1 MNPKTNVTL
10 PLKFILVKKQIILAT
25 AAILSVTLLFFFGRT
40 AEPSKVASLPPV
52 VVANAFDINQFITQA
67 KAKLSP
73 AQAIY
78 ISKLE
83 NGISR
88 GDVAAQEEK
97 ANFSLANFWKDSIK
111 LFEPYAFYISEA
123 SKLDN
128 SEKNLTFAAQLFLD
142 KLRQEHDDAKLNWET
157 TEAIELFEKAIQLNP
172 DNDDLKIGLGS
183 CYIYGKGKSGDPQQ
197 TMKGIQ
203 QLLAVVRKDSTN
215 MKAQFV
221 LGVGGAVSGQ
231 YDKAL
236 ERLRKVVAAQPT
248 NLEAIAFLADT
259 YAAKGEK
266 QEAIKWYNVSK
277 RLANNKQYSQ
287 EVDERIKLL
296 E

>member
-1 MNPKTNVTL
+1 MN
-10 PLKFILVKKQIILAT
+10 KQIILA
-25 AAILSVTLLFFFGRT
+25 AAAVLLVVSFFFFGRT
-40 AEPSKVASLPPV
+40 SELKKTVSKSTAETVKS
-52 VVANAFDINQFITQA
+52 FDIQQFITNA
-67 KAKLSP
+67 KAKLTPS
-73 AQAIY
+73 QSIY
-78 ISKLE
+78 LSKLE

-88 GDVAAQEEK
+88 GDVAAQQVK
-97 ANFSLANFWKDSIK
+97 ASFNLANFWKDSIK

-142 KLRQEHDDAKLNWET
+142 NLRQEHDEAKLNWET
-157 TEAIELFEKAIQLNP
+157 TAAIQLFEKAIQLNP

-183 CYIYGKGKSGDPQQ
+183 CYVYGKGRNGDPQE

-236 ERLRKVVAAQPT
+236 ERLKKVVAAQPN

-259 YAAKGEK
+259 YAAKGDK
-266 QEAIKWYNVSK
+266 QEAIKWYNISK
-277 RLANNKQYSQ
+277 RLANNTHYTQ
-287 EVDERIKLL
+287 EVDDRIKLL
-296 E
+296 K

>member
-1 MNPKTNVTL
+1 M
-10 PLKFILVKKQIILAT
+10 KKQIILIG
-25 AAILSVTLLFFFGRT
+25 AALLLITTLFFFGRIT
-40 AEPSKVASLPPV
+40 EPRKAVPLGTPETT
-52 VVANAFDINQFITQA
+52 NKFNIQQFITQA
-67 KAKLSP
+67 KGKLSP
-73 AQAIY
+73 SQAIY
-78 ISKLE
+78 VSKLE
-83 NGISR
+83 NSISR
-88 GDVAAQEEK
+88 GDVAEQQIK

-111 LFEPYAFYISEA
+111 LFEPYAFYISQA

-142 KLRQEHDDAKLNWET
+142 NLRQEHDEAKLNWET
-157 TEAIELFEKAIQLNP
+157 TEAIELFEKALQLNP

-183 CYIYGKGKSGDPQQ
+183 CYVYGKGRNGNPQE

-236 ERLRKVVAAQPT
+236 ERLKKVVTAQPS

-259 YAAKGEK
+259 YAAKGDKE
-266 QEAIKWYNVSK
+266 EAIKWYNISK
-277 RLANNKQYSQ
+277 RLANNTHYTQ
-287 EVDERIKLL
+287 EVEERIKLL
-296 E
+296 K

>member
-1 MNPKTNVTL
+1 MN
-10 PLKFILVKKQIILAT
+10 KQIILA
-25 AAILSVTLLFFFGRT
+25 AAAVLLVVSFFFFGRT
-40 AEPSKVASLPPV
+40 SALKKAVSKSTAETVKS
-52 VVANAFDINQFITQA
+52 FDIQQFITNA
-67 KAKLSP
+67 KAKLTPS
-73 AQAIY
+73 QSIY
-78 ISKLE
+78 LSKLE

-88 GDVAAQEEK
+88 GDVAAQQVK
-97 ANFSLANFWKDSIK
+97 ASFSLANFWKDSIK

-142 KLRQEHDDAKLNWET
+142 NLRQEHDEAKLNWET
-157 TEAIELFEKAIQLNP
+157 TEAIQLFEKAIQLNP

-183 CYIYGKGKSGDPQQ
+183 CYVYGKGRNGDPQE

-236 ERLRKVVAAQPT
+236 ERLKKVVAAQPN

-259 YAAKGEK
+259 YAAKGDK
-266 QEAIKWYNVSK
+266 QEAIKWYNISK
-277 RLANNKQYSQ
+277 RLANNTHYTQ
-287 EVDERIKLL
+287 EVDDRIKLL
-296 E
+296 K

>member
-1 MNPKTNVTL
+1 MN
-10 PLKFILVKKQIILAT
+10 KQIILA
-25 AAILSVTLLFFFGRT
+25 AASVLLVVSFFFFGRT
-40 AEPSKVASLPPV
+40 SALKKAVSKSTAETVKS
-52 VVANAFDINQFITQA
+52 FDIQQFITNA
-67 KAKLSP
+67 KAKLTPS
-73 AQAIY
+73 QSIY
-78 ISKLE
+78 LSKLE

-88 GDVAAQEEK
+88 GDVAAQQVK
-97 ANFSLANFWKDSIK
+97 ASFSLANFWKDSIK

-142 KLRQEHDDAKLNWET
+142 NLRQEHDEAKLNWET
-157 TEAIELFEKAIQLNP
+157 TEAIQLFEKAIQLNP

-183 CYIYGKGKSGDPQQ
+183 CYVYGKGRNGDPQE

-236 ERLRKVVAAQPT
+236 ERLKKVVAAQPN

-259 YAAKGEK
+259 YAAKGDK
-266 QEAIKWYNVSK
+266 QEAIKWYNISK
-277 RLANNKQYSQ
+277 RLANNTHYTQ
-287 EVDERIKLL
+287 EVDDRIKLL
-296 E
+296 K

>member
-1 MNPKTNVTL
+1 MN
-10 PLKFILVKKQIILAT
+10 KQIILA
-25 AAILSVTLLFFFGRT
+25 AAAVLLVVSFFFFGRT
-40 AEPSKVASLPPV
+40 SELKKAVSKSTAETVKS
-52 VVANAFDINQFITQA
+52 FDIQQFITNA
-67 KAKLSP
+67 KAKLTPS
-73 AQAIY
+73 QSIY
-78 ISKLE
+78 LSKLE

-88 GDVAAQEEK
+88 GDVAAQQVK
-97 ANFSLANFWKDSIK
+97 ASFSLANFWKDSIK

-142 KLRQEHDDAKLNWET
+142 NLRQERDEAKLNWET
-157 TEAIELFEKAIQLNP
+157 TEAIQLFEKAIQLNP

-183 CYIYGKGKSGDPQQ
+183 CYVYGKGRNGDPQE

-236 ERLRKVVAAQPT
+236 ERLKKVVAAQPS

-259 YAAKGEK
+259 YAAKGDK
-266 QEAIKWYNVSK
+266 QEAIKWYNISK
-277 RLANNKQYSQ
+277 RLANNTHYTQ
-287 EVDERIKLL
+287 EVDDRIKLL
-296 E
+296 K